1 VRCASL
7 GKNSTMR
14 VIECNECGETIS
26 AANDKEL
33 GAHLVEHL
41 QSEHDIDVD
50 DADLAEMLDGAYD
63 AMDS

>member
-1 VRCASL
+1 
-7 GKNSTMR
+7 MR

-33 GAHLVEHL
+33 AAHLAAHL

-50 DADLAEMLDGAYD
+50 DADLAEMVDEAYD
-63 AMDS
+63 ATDS

>member
-1 VRCASL
+1 
-7 GKNSTMR
+7 MR

-33 GAHLVEHL
+33 AARLAEHL
-41 QSEHDIDVD
+41 QAEHDIEVD
-50 DADLAEMLDGAYD
+50 DEDVTEMVEEAYD